1 MTSKDSEDIVRFA
14 KSCHVLFKNI
24 LDKVNR
30 TNRRKKDKKKS
41 AKKRNLHLD
50 SSSDGSSPNPVMT
63 METSSSLFTKS
74 KASYNESYPLEYF
87 SQNLYNQ
94 EELCVDNL
102 LPSLIIGETSSANSS
117 MTWKQ
122 HHYDTS
128 FNTAAFNTIEN
139 EFPNACYSAS
149 DYNCVTFY
157 NPCHSSF
164 WDIHLD
170 IKDLTYVFCLQTLE
184 KSLVISIC
192 WRLPRHQPASL
203 SLVNPKALKV
213 STSYP
218 SSRSSINSN
227 GDSLFLFAMND
238 IASEDNKWLWS
249 WRLSTRFSLLIDFEL
264 TALEM
269 LKVMQQKMQ
278 IDIRDKEDQ

>member
-1 MTSKDSEDIVRFA
+1 MSSHTKTSSFMTSKDSEDIVRFA

-50 SSSDGSSPNPVMT
+50 SSSDGSSPNPVIT

-122 HHYDTS
+122 HHYDTG
-128 FNTAAFNTIEN
+128 FNTEAFNTIEN

-164 WDIHLD
+164 
-170 IKDLTYVFCLQTLE
+170 
-184 KSLVISIC
+184 
-192 WRLPRHQPASL
+192 
-203 SLVNPKALKV
+203 
-213 STSYP
+213 
-218 SSRSSINSN
+218 
-227 GDSLFLFAMND
+227 
-238 IASEDNKWLWS
+238 
-249 WRLSTRFSLLIDFEL
+249 
-264 TALEM
+264 
-269 LKVMQQKMQ
+269 
-278 IDIRDKEDQ
+278 